1 MEAVRA
7 ALICAAAALICS
19 FMPRQEMH
27 IALKI
32 SQSKT
37 FLLTIRNQNVTY
49 LTFRHRLK
57 WRH

>member
-1 MEAVRA
+1 
-7 ALICAAAALICS
+7 
-19 FMPRQEMH
+19 MH